1 MGFVLP
7 GKLPHTNTRPRRA
20 AVIVLLLCLFV
31 PAAGAESFVG
41 KDILSLDLGYLG
53 TGLRNNGWGLG
64 LSYEAALLPRLAVKG
79 SFSHMTLKPSGSGM
93 TVTTVGLQ
101 LEALCYPFARG
112 LDWLYVGG
120 GCGTDFIMYNGN
132 ALPDREQ
139 SDALITLLGEIGWK
153 QNFFDYVM
161 ADAFVGYRLP
171 LNDGDNAFSNKITR
185 KGLRYGIHIKLNL
198 PVILRRIFRRTAD
211 SPDRTETDEPADD
224 DGAQPARYA
233 W

>member
-1 MGFVLP
+1 
-7 GKLPHTNTRPRRA
+7 
-20 AVIVLLLCLFV
+20 
-31 PAAGAESFVG
+31 
-41 KDILSLDLGYLG
+41 
-53 TGLRNNGWGLG
+53 
-64 LSYEAALLPRLAVKG
+64 
-79 SFSHMTLKPSGSGM
+79 
-93 TVTTVGLQ
+93 
-101 LEALCYPFARG
+101 
-112 LDWLYVGG
+112 
-120 GCGTDFIMYNGN
+120 
-132 ALPDREQ
+132 
-139 SDALITLLGEIGWK
+139 
-153 QNFFDYVM
+153 M